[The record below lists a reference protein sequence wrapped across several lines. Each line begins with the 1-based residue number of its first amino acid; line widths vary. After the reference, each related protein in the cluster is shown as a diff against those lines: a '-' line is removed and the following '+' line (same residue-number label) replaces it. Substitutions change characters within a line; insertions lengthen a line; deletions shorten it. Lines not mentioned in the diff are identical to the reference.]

1 VAANAIGAERLLAF
15 MADYGMADLRAL
27 ASVVQGRSEKA
38 MRDAILALPD
48 GTYVSEIWNNPL
60 GEPMRY
66 PVKLKVEGDRIEID
80 FEGAPPQLAQGGLNS
95 TLNYTAA
102 HATYP
107 LKCMLTPAVRGN
119 AGCYRAFTVKA
130 PEGSILNPQ
139 RPAAVNL
146 RTRTGWYLAPNIFRA
161 LSEAAPGKVQ
171 AFTGLPVAANIYG
184 RDAAGRTY
192 SDLLFMGGGQGAW
205 AAGDGKSGL
214 LWPTS
219 AANTSIELFEAR
231 VPVLVIEKAYV
242 PDSGGPGRFRGGL
255 GQRVRVRKL
264 DNDGMTTLV
273 SVYPEGV
280 GNRTPG
286 LFEGRPGGEAHGR
299 VVDSNGHVL
308 HDCGTG
314 DLVQI
319 RHTDEIVEIVLA
331 GGAGYGDPRQRPREA
346 VEQDVR
352 MGLVTRAGALRDY
365 GVDLDHHLA
374 ADAPTRGQVLTA

>member
-1 VAANAIGAERLLAF
+1 
-15 MADYGMADLRAL
+15 
-27 ASVVQGRSEKA
+27 
-38 MRDAILALPD
+38 
-48 GTYVSEIWNNPL
+48 
-60 GEPMRY
+60 
-66 PVKLKVEGDRIEID
+66 
-80 FEGAPPQLAQGGLNS
+80 
-95 TLNYTAA
+95 
-102 HATYP
+102 
-107 LKCMLTPAVRGN
+107 
-119 AGCYRAFTVKA
+119 
-130 PEGSILNPQ
+130 
-139 RPAAVNL
+139 
-146 RTRTGWYLAPNIFRA
+146 
-161 LSEAAPGKVQ
+161 
-171 AFTGLPVAANIYG
+171 
-184 RDAAGRTY
+184 
-192 SDLLFMGGGQGAW
+192 MGGGQGAW

-242 PDSGGPGRFRGGL
+242 PDSGGPGHFRGGL

-280 GNRTPG
+280 RNRTAG
-286 LFEGRPGGEAHGR
+286 LFGGRPGGEAHGR
-299 VVDSNGHVL
+299 VIDSNGHVL

-352 MGLVTRAGALRDY
+352 MGRVTRAGALRDY

-374 ADAPTRGQVLTA
+374 GDAPTRGQVLTA